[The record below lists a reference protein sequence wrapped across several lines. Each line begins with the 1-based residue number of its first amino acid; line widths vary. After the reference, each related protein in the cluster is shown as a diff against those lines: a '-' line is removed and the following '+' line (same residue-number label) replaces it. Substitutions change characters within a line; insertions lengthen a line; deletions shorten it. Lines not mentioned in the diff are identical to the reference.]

1 MRKQKKYNPAKFNPS
16 KGGHAQGHLRHIFEE
31 IAELLEQDKEVH
43 LNTKLGDSGDVN
55 PYTVGEII
63 GLLWNCT
70 DILPGSIYDILLTAD
85 LDFQSK
91 TYGAAAR
98 AMKRFLEEAG

>member
-1 MRKQKKYNPAKFNPS
+1 MRKQKRYNPAKFNPS
-16 KGGHAQGHLRHIFEE
+16 KGGHAQGHLRHIFVE
-31 IAELLEQDKEVH
+31 IADLLEQEKEID
-43 LNTKLGDSGDVN
+43 LNTELGEPGHSN

-70 DILPGSIYDILLTAD
+70 DILPGSIYDALLTAG
-85 LDFQSK
+85 LDFQTQ

-98 AMKRFLEEAG
+98 AMKRFLGETG